1 MHSLDEIFHFN
12 ICTQHKNCKLI
23 CILHKLLLV
32 LSTLFAFISPREKYF
47 TIHEKYLRH
56 CRRHAEYGGRLG
68 RGNCQSF
75 PYLEN
80 VGDDDC
86 HCFVLQLH
94 YLRGEVGGRA
104 LPCSSAFVMMKSAH
118 KENDEGGHNTDLIT
132 RLAGPL
138 TISGG

>member
-32 LSTLFAFISPREKYF
+32 LSTLFAFILPREKYF

-94 YLRGEVGGRA
+94 YLRGEVGGRGPA
-104 LPCSSAFVMMKSAH
+104 LLLGFRD
-118 KENDEGGHNTDLIT
+118 DEICTQGE
-132 RLAGPL
+132 
-138 TISGG
+138 